1 MFAVLAIS
9 HPECY
14 CILMRNENAA
24 REWKSNNLLRR
35 KLSIQT
41 KAVVVEASELEKKK
55 KKTEKRHIVCGSRKQ
70 NIRQSC
76 KHLDRGLVLGDR
88 FIFFREKK
96 KFNFL
101 YSSMGN
107 GKFFILVYGEWEMS
121 QLIL

>member
-1 MFAVLAIS
+1 MHAVWWTMFAVLAIS

-55 KKTEKRHIVCGSRKQ
+55 KKQKNAILCVEAGSQ
-70 NIRQSC
+70 T
-76 KHLDRGLVLGDR
+76 LDNLA
-88 FIFFREKK
+88 
-96 KFNFL
+96 NT
-101 YSSMGN
+101 
-107 GKFFILVYGEWEMS
+107 
-121 QLIL
+121 